1 MVYLSVCFVP
11 AFCRQ
16 GVISDIFSGIRIRY
30 LFRPG
35 KRGRMSEIR
44 INEKNK
50 DRLFTFLFGNE
61 EYKENT
67 LSLYN
72 AVNDSN
78 YSNIDDVQIYT
89 IGDAVYIGRKNDV
102 AVLFDSRLSLWEHQ
116 STYNPNMPLRGL
128 IYFGQ
133 MFDRYVTTNEISI
146 YGSSLVRLPTPK
158 YCVFYNGDDNLP
170 PVIKLKLSEAFAE
183 PDESGEFEWTATMY
197 NLNHEN
203 NSNLLKNCKT
213 LSDYMTF
220 VNTVKA
226 NKKQGL
232 DKYAAVD
239 KAVTECIKNDILKEV
254 LLKHRSEVVG
264 MVLTEFNEEVY
275 KKGIYDEG
283 YSKGKDD
290 GKAEGI
296 VEGFSQGQSS
306 LAEAVKK
313 LCSGATVE
321 DLIKE
326 GVDKKTAELAWN
338 CMRK

>member
-1 MVYLSVCFVP
+1 
-11 AFCRQ
+11 
-16 GVISDIFSGIRIRY
+16 
-30 LFRPG
+30 
-35 KRGRMSEIR
+35 
-44 INEKNK
+44 
-50 DRLFTFLFGNE
+50 
-61 EYKENT
+61 
-67 LSLYN
+67 
-72 AVNDSN
+72 
-78 YSNIDDVQIYT
+78 
-89 IGDAVYIGRKNDV
+89 
-102 AVLFDSRLSLWEHQ
+102 
-116 STYNPNMPLRGL
+116 
-128 IYFGQ
+128 
-133 MFDRYVTTNEISI
+133 
-146 YGSSLVRLPTPK
+146 
-158 YCVFYNGDDNLP
+158 
-170 PVIKLKLSEAFAE
+170 
-183 PDESGEFEWTATMY
+183 
-197 NLNHEN
+197 
-203 NSNLLKNCKT
+203 
-213 LSDYMTF
+213 MTF

-290 GKAEGI
+290 GKAEG
-296 VEGFSQGQSS
+296 FSQGQSS